1 MVTSDRAFHEYEI
14 WTPRVPLEV
23 KLSIDPDELEMAM
36 ATNGSSLREALMRAI
51 IFALVVNGEADL
63 H

>member
-1 MVTSDRAFHEYEI
+1 MNRDRVSNEYDFR
-14 WTPRVPLEV
+14 TPRVPLEIT
-23 KLSIDPDELEMAM
+23 LSIDPDDLEMAM

-51 IFALVVNGEADL
+51 ISALVSDGAAEI

>member
-1 MVTSDRAFHEYEI
+1 MASRDRALHEYEI

-23 KLSIDPDELEMAM
+23 TLSIDPDQLEMAM
-36 ATNGSSLREALMRAI
+36 ATNGSSLRETLMRAI
-51 IFALVVNGEADL
+51 IFALVVHGEAEL

>member
-1 MVTSDRAFHEYEI
+1 MNRDRALSEYEI

-23 KLSIDPDELEMAM
+23 TLSIDPDELEMAM

-51 IFALVVNGEADL
+51 IFALVLNGEADL